1 MYCNKSDGERKMI
14 PLWIFII
21 VIILFII
28 SDYFIYKYAKK
39 KGIDEFLQM
48 LFIAGLMGKTEAFK
62 NYNKYAEPGGIVFV
76 GDSITQDFNV
86 YEYFPN
92 HNVYN
97 RGIGG
102 DTSKGVLGRLNE
114 SVFELK
120 PKKVFLHIGTNDFE
134 LIKDGIENISKRIK
148 EIVEKIHSFDEFIE
162 IYLISVFPVNPEVD
176 KKTTGRRNNKEI
188 VKLNNILKSLPYIT
202 YINIY
207 DKLLLNDVL
216 NPKYTIEGLHLNQKG
231 YEIIRET
238 ILKYI
243 N

>member
-1 MYCNKSDGERKMI
+1 MI

-21 VIILFII
+21 VIILFLI

-48 LFIAGLMGKTEAFK
+48 LFVAGLMGKTEAFK
-62 NYNKYAEPGGIVFV
+62 SYNKYSKPGGIVFV

-102 DTSKGVLGRLNE
+102 DTSRGVLSRLNE
-114 SVFELK
+114 SIFELK
-120 PKKVFLHIGTNDFE
+120 PNKVFLHIGTNDLE
-134 LIKDGIENISKRIK
+134 LIADGIENIAKRINS
-148 EIVEKIHSFDEFIE
+148 IVKKIYEFDNKIE
-162 IYLISVFPVNPEVD
+162 IYLISVYPVNPLID
-176 KKTTGRRNNKEI
+176 KKTTGKRNNQDI
-188 VKLNNILKSLPYIT
+188 IKLNNKIKEIPNII
-202 YINIY
+202 YINIF
-207 DKLLLNDVL
+207 DKLILDKVL
-216 NPKYTIEGLHLNQKG
+216 NPEYTIEGLHLNQKG
-231 YEIIRET
+231 YEIIRKI